1 MSFSDFNLDP
11 LVVKYLTRK
20 GITEPTPIQAQ
31 TLELALE
38 GHDILAVSQ
47 TGSGK
52 TLAFALPALTCLD
65 EEEPARNRM
74 LVLTPTRELAQQ
86 VHKVIESIGRIL
98 ELSSVCVF
106 GGVSIDRQ
114 AQALKRGVDIIV
126 ATPGRLM
133 DHMDRGN
140 IDFSHCNTLV
150 LDEADR
156 MLDMG
161 FMPDIKEILSHL
173 PDSRQTMFFSATF
186 PKEIEA
192 LTKQF
197 QNNPKRIEIGSVA
210 PAKAVRQHVYT
221 VDQNQKAQLL
231 QKVLEEPEVTSSI
244 VFMRTKHRTDRVTKT
259 LKAQGFKAQAIHG
272 GRTQSQRKIA
282 IDAFRK
288 GTCNVLVATDV
299 AARGIDIAGVTHVIN
314 FDIPMAYDDYV
325 HRIGRTARASADGD
339 AITFVAKEDART
351 LRDIEKA
358 LGKKIPQKDWVG
370 AIEVD
375 TNVRGKAETRGGGGG
390 RGPKGGGRSNGDGR
404 SNGGGGRSSSNGGG
418 RSSSNGEGR
427 SSNGGG
433 NFPKGKGRNSG
444 PVAGGKKRT
453 RADRYNSSDNRSN
466 EGGGSDRPHKSRSEE
481 GSKSERPRTN
491 RDENT
496 RSERPSN
503 GSPKRSFNGGG
514 PKRSTNGGAPKRS
527 TNGGAPKRSSNGG
540 SPKRSG
546 KPARPSKPAGSSRP
560 QSGSTRGPKGNA
572 SSRRTANV

>member
-1 MSFSDFNLDP
+1 MSFSEKNLDP
-11 LVVKYLTRK
+11 MVIKYLARK
-20 GITEPTPIQAQ
+20 GITEPTPIQEQ
-31 TLELALE
+31 TLEVALD
-38 GHDILAVSQ
+38 GHDILAISQ

-52 TLAFALPALTCLD
+52 TLAFTLPALTCLD
-65 EEEPARNRM
+65 EEDRARNRM

-98 ELSSVCVF
+98 ELNSVCIF

-114 AQALKRGVDIIV
+114 AKALKRGVDIIV

-140 IDFSHCNTLV
+140 IDFSCCNTLV
-150 LDEADR
+150 IDEADR

-173 PDSRQTMFFSATF
+173 PRERQTMLFSATF
-186 PKEIEA
+186 PKEIEK

-197 QNNPKRIEIGSVA
+197 MNDYKRIEIGTVA

-221 VDQNQKAQLL
+221 VDQNQKSKLL
-231 QKVLEEPEVTSSI
+231 QKVLDEPEVKSSI

-282 IDAFRK
+282 IDAFRQGK
-288 GTCNVLVATDV
+288 CDILVATDV
-299 AARGIDIAGVTHVIN
+299 AARGIDIEGVTHVIN

-325 HRIGRTARASADGD
+325 HRIGRTARANADGD

-358 LGKKIPQKDWVG
+358 LGNKIPQKEWVG

-375 TNVRGKAETRGGGGG
+375 TNVRGKAETRGG
-390 RGPKGGGRSNGDGR
+390 RSNSGDR
-404 SNGGGGRSSSNGGG
+404 
-418 RSSSNGEGR
+418 
-427 SSNGGG
+427 
-433 NFPKGKGRNSG
+433 FPKGKGRNSG

-453 RADRYNSSDNRSN
+453 RADRYKTSKNRQN
-466 EGGGSDRPHKSRSEE
+466 EADGADRPRKSRSE
-481 GSKSERPRTN
+481 G
-491 RDENT
+491 D
-496 RSERPSN
+496 SERPSN
-503 GSPKRSFNGGG
+503 GNGRPKRSFNGNG
-514 PKRSTNGGAPKRS
+514 PKRTN
-527 TNGGAPKRSSNGG
+527 NGT
-540 SPKRSG
+540 PKRSG
-546 KPARPSKPAGSSRP
+546 KPARPGKSGGHGKPQSSRA
-560 QSGSTRGPKGNA
+560 RGPQGKR
-572 SSRRTANV
+572 STRRTANV